1 MLFCVVLQFVVVFK
15 YLEYYIRVEEKD
27 RFYFL
32 NYFIYVKKINFEEVK
47 FIQLQVIEYMKVIDE
62 RIKQSLDMFY
72 YFFKVEFKLKI
83 QIGIS
88 YFFF

>member
-1 MLFCVVLQFVVVFK
+1 MLRCVVLQFVVVFK